1 MIISQELKKTNIA
14 EYILYMWQ
22 TEDIIRSFN
31 FDIEL
36 IKKNIV
42 DQYQISDEIKL
53 QIENWY
59 KNIILMMELENVEK
73 SGHIQILKNIII
85 DLNDLNLRL
94 LQMKEQ
100 FAYQK
105 AFAYSK
111 PHIDLLKQKIS
122 DSQINDIDICF
133 HGLYGILLL
142 KIKKINISAETQNSV
157 DAIKEMVSI
166 LAARYKER
174 EENPDKFYE

>member
-1 MIISQELKKTNIA
+1 
-14 EYILYMWQ
+14 
-22 TEDIIRSFN
+22 
-31 FDIEL
+31 
-36 IKKNIV
+36 
-42 DQYQISDEIKL
+42 
-53 QIENWY
+53 
-59 KNIILMMELENVEK
+59 
-73 SGHIQILKNIII
+73 
-85 DLNDLNLRL
+85 
-94 LQMKEQ
+94 MKEQ